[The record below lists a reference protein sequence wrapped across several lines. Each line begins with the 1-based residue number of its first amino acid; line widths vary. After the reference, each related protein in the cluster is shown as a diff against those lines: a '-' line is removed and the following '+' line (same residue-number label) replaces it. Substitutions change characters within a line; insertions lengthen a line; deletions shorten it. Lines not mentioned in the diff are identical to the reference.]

1 MERWSRYGRGSGGV
15 MAQDVEAALSAT
27 AVGRMGVG
35 GVASDRWREMKE
47 ERAEWAAKARW
58 TGWLGGPVLEMEN
71 ENENGVGLG
80 YEGRFGRIQIRLLR
94 KIENY
99 FLNFCFKEMGFKSK
113 VLNIS
118 KLNLNWIQNR
128 IKSNQLFGCFS
139 NLEIWK
145 LI

>member
-58 TGWLGGPVLEMEN
+58 TG
-71 ENENGVGLG
+71 
-80 YEGRFGRIQIRLLR
+80 
-94 KIENY
+94 
-99 FLNFCFKEMGFKSK
+99 
-113 VLNIS
+113 
-118 KLNLNWIQNR
+118 
-128 IKSNQLFGCFS
+128 
-139 NLEIWK
+139 
-145 LI
+145 